1 MQSDCRLSIEA
12 QRSHSAKDSDKCW
25 DNPDS
30 DQINQGERHQTRVI
44 HYASLLDILIII
56 IMIITIIMTM
66 MTIVN
71 IINLHYYYSFKI
83 QFPYFWFCVFFKQ
96 LGLYVTIEG
105 QWLQVYA
112 SPLLRSRVRGLCGDA
127 DGEQWNEFRDAQ
139 TDQVFTTLQ
148 EFTRSW
154 QKTC

>member
-30 DQINQGERHQTRVI
+30 DQFNQGERHKTRVI
-44 HYASLLDILIII
+44 HYAPLLVILIII
-56 IMIITIIMTM
+56 IIILMMIIIIMM
-66 MTIVN
+66 MMMIVN
-71 IINLHYYYSFKI
+71 IINYYSFKI
-83 QFPYFWFCVFFKQ
+83 QFPHFWFCVFFKQ

-105 QWLQVYA
+105 QRLQVYA